1 MNKLDTYIHLT
12 ICEVAMKEFKN
23 TNYSSFV
30 NFCKGIG
37 YSLNHG
43 DLSSREKSCIIAIVN
58 MLDKIY
64 TMDADTTGRYISDFF
79 NMEAERIRGF
89 EFCVMETK
97 EFFPMAF
104 G

>member
-1 MNKLDTYIHLT
+1 MTKLESYIHLT
-12 ICEVAMKEFKN
+12 ICEIAMREFKN

-37 YSLNHG
+37 YSLNNG
-43 DLSSREKSCIIAIVN
+43 NLSTKEKACIIGVVEI
-58 MLDKIY
+58 LDKIY
-64 TMDADTTGRYISDFF
+64 TMDAETTGRYISDFF

-89 EFCVMETK
+89 ELCVMESK
-97 EFFPMAF
+97 EYFPMAF